1 MTQALST
8 LRRYTPA
15 RVALPSTGVSLATS
29 EVLAFQL
36 AHAQARDAV
45 HVPLHLPSLALRLQ
59 QEAGV
64 SQTLQLTTAASDRAQ
79 YLRNPG
85 LGRKLSDASRTQLVH
100 RAYDLAIIVADGL
113 SALAVERHA
122 VETLA
127 ALLPML
133 AEWTLAPIV
142 LLTQARVAVG
152 DEIGEALGAKC
163 SLVLIGERPG
173 LSSADSLGA
182 YLTWDP
188 RVGKTDAARNCIS
201 NIRYGGLEP
210 KAAATKIVWYLHEA
224 KRLGLSGTALKDGG
238 IVESLNG

>member
-1 MTQALST
+1 MTHALST

-64 SQTLQLTTAASDRAQ
+64 SQVLQLTTAARDRAQ

-85 LGRKLSDASRTQLVH
+85 LGRRLSDSSRIQLVH
-100 RAYDLAIIVADGL
+100 GSYDLAIIVADGL

-133 AEWTLAPIV
+133 AERSLAPAV

-152 DEIGEALGAKC
+152 DEIGEALGANC

-182 YLTWDP
+182 YLTWEP
-188 RVGKTDAARNCIS
+188 RIGKTDADRNCIS
-201 NIRYGGLEP
+201 NIRHGGLEP
-210 KAAATKIVWYLHEA
+210 KAAAAKIFWYLQEA
-224 KRLGLSGTALKDGG
+224 KRLQLSGTALKEGG
-238 IVESLNG
+238 MVELLNS

>member
-1 MTQALST
+1 MPQALST

-64 SQTLQLTTAASDRAQ
+64 SQTLQLTTSAPDRAQ

-100 RAYDLAIIVADGL
+100 GAYDLAIIVADGL

-122 VETLA
+122 VDTLA

-188 RVGKTDAARNCIS
+188 RVGKTDADRNCIS

-210 KAAATKIVWYLHEA
+210 KAAAAKIFWYLQEA

-238 IVESLNG
+238 IVELLNS

>member
-1 MTQALST
+1 MTQALSK

-64 SQTLQLTTAASDRAQ
+64 SQTLQLTTSASDRAQ

-100 RAYDLAIIVADGL
+100 GSYDLAIIVADGL

-122 VETLA
+122 VDTLA
-127 ALLPML
+127 VLLPML

-188 RVGKTDAARNCIS
+188 RVGKTDADRNCIS

-210 KAAATKIVWYLHEA
+210 KAAAAKIFWYLQEA
-224 KRLGLSGTALKDGG
+224 KRLGLSGTGLKETRA
-238 IVESLNG
+238 VELLHG